1 MPPRFA
7 ARLLLAACACA
18 TAWAGPAVAGG
29 FAPGGDGG
37 TLARGFA
44 LPSLGEATVLGR
56 GRTETRLTLDFTNEY
71 VQEGVCAV
79 ECVTLDGETARL
91 RFTHRVGLGAGWD
104 FAVEVPW
111 LDSGGGFLDGWIE
124 DWHDWF
130 GLPNGGRELAPQDR
144 YLFRYERNGTVLL
157 EETTGYSGLGD
168 AQLTLGRRVGR
179 RTLLRAMAK
188 LPTGD
193 ERRLAGGAAGGALWL
208 EHPLPLPARWTGYAA
223 LGVSATERGEAL
235 RDMQNTE
242 VLFGGIG
249 LLVPLSRHVRLSAQL
264 QAHGRLYDDSEL
276 TPFARPGLPLTL
288 ALSIG
293 SGRRGTLDLG
303 FQEDPSVNGSPD
315 FSAFAS
321 LTWR

>member
-1 MPPRFA
+1 MPRLIAPC
-7 ARLLLAACACA
+7 LLLAAFCCAPA
-18 TAWAGPAVAGG
+18 RAGEFV
-29 FAPGGDGG
+29 PGGDGG

-44 LPSLGEATVLGR
+44 LPALGDAVMLGR
-56 GRTETRLTLDFTNEY
+56 GRSETRLTLDFANEY
-71 VQEGVCAV
+71 VQEGACAI

-104 FAVEVPW
+104 FALEVPY
-111 LDSGGGFLDGWIE
+111 LDAGGGFLDGWIE
-124 DWHDWF
+124 DWHGWF

-157 EETTGYSGLGD
+157 EETRGYSGLGD

-179 RTLLRAMAK
+179 RNVLRAMVK

-193 ERRLAGGAAGGALWL
+193 ERRLAGGTLGGALWL
-208 EHPLPLPARWTGYAA
+208 EHPFALPGRWAGYFSF
-223 LGVSATERGEAL
+223 GVSGSERGAAL
-235 RDMQNTE
+235 RDLQNTE
-242 VLFGGIG
+242 VVFGGIG
-249 LLVPLSRHVRLSAQL
+249 LLAPLSRYVRLSLQL

-276 TPFARPGLPLTL
+276 SPLARAGLPLTVGL
-288 ALSIG
+288 NIG
-293 SGRRGTLDLG
+293 SGRRGALDLG

-315 FSAFAS
+315 FAAFAS